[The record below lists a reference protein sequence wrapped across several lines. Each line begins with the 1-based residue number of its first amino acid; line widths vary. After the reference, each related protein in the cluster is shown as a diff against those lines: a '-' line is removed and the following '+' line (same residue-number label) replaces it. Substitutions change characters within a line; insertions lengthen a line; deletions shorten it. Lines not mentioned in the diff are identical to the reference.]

1 MAKMSSRFIKISGK
15 RADEKI
21 LSFYMF
27 IVWIIIA
34 LAIVGGVYIF
44 YSARLDIR
52 NIQSE
57 SLANNLI
64 GCLTEDG
71 FIKTKVLEENFDV
84 FSECNL
90 NKNIIE
96 DKREFFLKVSFKDV
110 DSGQEI
116 RELIIA
122 GEKDFEIQCGLRENA
137 EVRDEYAVCASKE
150 IYILYKTIN
159 PQSNKLENKKAIIDI
174 FTGSNVLGGVF

>member
-96 DKREFFLKVSFKDV
+96 DKREFHL
-110 DSGQEI
+110 
-116 RELIIA
+116 RMLILDR
-122 GEKDFEIQCGLRENA
+122 K
-137 EVRDEYAVCASKE
+137 
-150 IYILYKTIN
+150 
-159 PQSNKLENKKAIIDI
+159 
-174 FTGSNVLGGVF
+174 